1 MKEFNESY
9 GHTDNLKLCG
19 FCYFVLF
26 YFHYYTIE
34 NWENEQGFCCI
45 KVDYDPMI
53 QWFFQNIKEWHDLF
67 SYEFPVILLVAL

>member
-26 YFHYYTIE
+26 YFHYYPIE

-45 KVDYDPMI
+45 NVDYDPMI
-53 QWFFQNIKEWHDLF
+53 LSREYQRVTWIVLHEMCIFLR
-67 SYEFPVILLVAL
+67 